1 MNTARNLSS
10 ELLQA
15 AGTLA
20 QAIHTLMPRR
30 NVVACGVGYKRVG
43 EQSTGMPSIMVSVTE
58 KKPAA
63 DLDPADLVPS
73 ALGSIPTDV
82 IETGPIR
89 ALAVDRRSRLRPVR
103 PGISI
108 GHQDGTAGT
117 LGALVRRGDE
127 VFMLSNNHVLAML
140 NQANLEDAILQPGP
154 GDGGSLLDQVGYL
167 AEFVPLHFL
176 GETTPADDT
185 TDEPQGCSAFL
196 ARGLAAI
203 QGLGSATTAQPV
215 AIGPAQNTVDA
226 ALAKPLDNIEL
237 DPSIVDIGGPPLGVI
252 EPELG
257 ARVIKSGRS
266 TGLTQG
272 TIMQVNVTVDVSYG
286 ESAARFTN
294 QIMATPLSQRGDSG
308 SLVLDYERNA
318 VGLLFSGSDMVT
330 VVNPIQSVLEAFRVE
345 LVTDDL

>member
-1 MNTARNLSS
+1 M
-10 ELLQA
+10 
-15 AGTLA
+15 LA
-20 QAIHTLMPRR
+20 QKVHTLMPRR

-63 DLDPADLVPS
+63 DLDPEDLVPP
-73 ALGSIPTDV
+73 ALDSIPTDV

-89 ALAVDRRSRLRPVR
+89 SLAVDRRARLRPVR

-117 LGALVRRGDE
+117 LGALVQRNGE
-127 VFMLSNNHVLAML
+127 IFMLSNNHVLALL
-140 NQANLEDAILQPGP
+140 NQANLDDAILQPGP

-167 AEFVPLHFL
+167 TEFVPLHFL
-176 GETTPADDT
+176 GEASDDEPSP
-185 TDEPQGCSAFL
+185 DEPQGCSAFL

-203 QGLGSATTAQPV
+203 QGLSNARTAQPI
-215 AIGPAQNTVDA
+215 AAASPAHNTVDA
-226 ALAKPLDNIEL
+226 ALAKPLDSIEL
-237 DPSIVDIGGPPLGVI
+237 DSSIVDVGGPPLGIV

-272 TIMQVNVTVDVSYG
+272 TIMQFDVTVDVSYG
-286 ESAARFTN
+286 DRVARFTN
-294 QIMATPLSQRGDSG
+294 QIMTTPLSQRGDSG

-318 VGLLFSGSDMVT
+318 VGLLFSGSDLVT

-345 LVTDDL
+345 LVTEDL